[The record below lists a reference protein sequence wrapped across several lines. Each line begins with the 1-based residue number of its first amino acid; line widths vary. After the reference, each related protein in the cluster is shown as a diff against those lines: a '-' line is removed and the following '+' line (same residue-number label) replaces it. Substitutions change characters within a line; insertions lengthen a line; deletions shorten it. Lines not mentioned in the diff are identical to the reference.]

1 MGTAKAIGRHA
12 QIQKSPA
19 DLVTLVNQGYFRDIA
34 SHKEAG
40 DVVKRPRPLFI
51 RPVDQANRYQVS
63 PSGPVKGSTIPFSAS
78 RAIKARFSS
87 LSSVPAT
94 RFL

>member
-19 DLVTLVNQGYFRDIA
+19 NLVTAVNPGCLRDIA
-34 SHKEAG
+34 SHKKAG
-40 DVVKRPRPLFI
+40 DVVRRPRPVFTT
-51 RPVDQANRYQVS
+51 PFDQANRYQVS
-63 PSGPVKGSTIPFSAS
+63 PSGPLKGSTIPFSAS

>member
-19 DLVTLVNQGYFRDIA
+19 NLVTLVNQGYFRDIA

-40 DVVKRPRPLFI
+40 DVVKRPRPWFMGSA
-51 RPVDQANRYQVS
+51 DQINRYQVS
-63 PSGPVKGSTIPFSAS
+63 PSAPANGSTNPFCAS
-78 RAIKARFSS
+78 RIIKARFSS